1 MIKNI
6 NIVYELNT
14 PIGYLGMGYD
24 IKSIPFIFEYINE
37 LPISKYNT
45 IRYSSSGNYRKLIDG
60 SDLSHELS
68 KLSMTNNRLKKQITI
83 SQKLYSG
90 LTEDNL
96 TNDINIFNIATLADE
111 TMPDYIKHV
120 NLESLFLPAT
130 LKFIKN
136 NPTVKIVFSDSR
148 EGAYLYDDAFFSKF
162 YDFFKTFKLHHTQI
176 CFLTNTVNVSEQ
188 YSKFLDLNNLDS
200 FMISACIPFLIMPTA
215 GLSLTDAENHNH
227 RFLYNGFTYTIPK
240 IEEID
245 KKRSHYYL
253 CLNRNSA
260 RLHRPQLILQL
271 IKNGIFEKGK
281 ISLFESS
288 GLNKFSEGNPEYK
301 NLIVNKYP
309 FTIDEENPDTVA
321 MMHGYLTKKDMWLST
336 YFSVVNETSVLPNT
350 VFITEKTIRPMLY
363 YHPFIVWGNPKTLE
377 YLKKLG
383 FETFPELFNENYD
396 QIIDNDQRL
405 ACIVDNINNLCN
417 KDLSEMHEIY
427 QQIKPKLIH
436 NYNLLKSFYTDTTM
450 LDMITNILDNKTII

>member
-37 LPISKYNT
+37 LPISKCNT

-60 SDLSHELS
+60 SDLLHE
-68 KLSMTNNRLKKQITI
+68 LSMTNNRLKKQITI

-148 EGAYLYDDAFFSKF
+148 EGAYLYDDLFFSKF
-162 YDFFKTFKLHHTQI
+162 YDFIKKFKLHHTQI
-176 CFLTNTVNVSEQ
+176 CFLTNTVNVFEQ
-188 YSKFLDLNNLDS
+188 YSKFLDLNNLNS
-200 FMISACIPFLIMPTA
+200 FMIAACIPFLIMPAA
-215 GLSLTDAENHNH
+215 GISLTHSENHNYKTL
-227 RFLYNGFTYTIPK
+227 FNNYTYTTPTL
-240 IEEID
+240 EEID

-288 GLNKFSEGNPEYK
+288 GLNKFSEGNSEYK
-301 NLIVNKYP
+301 NLIVDKYP
-309 FTIDEENPDTVA
+309 FTIDEEDEKNPDTVA

-383 FETFPELFNENYD
+383 FETFPELFNEDYD
-396 QIIDNDQRL
+396 QIIDNEQRL
-405 ACIVDNINNLCN
+405 ACIINSINNLCN
-417 KDLSEMHEIY
+417 KDLTEIHEIY
-427 QQIKPKLIH
+427 KQIKPKLIH
-436 NYNLLKSFYTDTTM
+436 NYNLIKSFSAKHTM
-450 LDMITNILDNKTII
+450 IDMITNILDNKQ